1 MHGWDG
7 WVFRELLMVGYVE
20 VEVNTL
26 VPICLSGIDIDIVH
40 EMVLES
46 ITDKAYDTYEVM
58 GSVTL
63 FDWFLCKMGAKG
75 VF

>member
-7 WVFRELLMVGYVE
+7 WVFHELLMVGYVE

-26 VPICLSGIDIDIVH
+26 VPIYLSGLDIVH

-46 ITDKAYDTYEVM
+46 ITNKAYDTYEVM
-58 GSVTL
+58 ESVCM
-63 FDWFLCKMGAKG
+63 FD
-75 VF
+75 

>member
-1 MHGWDG
+1 
-7 WVFRELLMVGYVE
+7 MVDYVEVE
-20 VEVNTL
+20 VEVNTH
-26 VPICLSGIDIDIVH
+26 VPIYLSGLDIVH

-46 ITDKAYDTYEVM
+46 ITNKAYDIYEVM

-63 FDWFLCKMGAKG
+63 FDWFLCKMRAKG

>member
-26 VPICLSGIDIDIVH
+26 VPIYLSGLDIVH

-46 ITDKAYDTYEVM
+46 ITNKAYDTYEVM
-58 GSVTL
+58 GSVCM
-63 FDWFLCKMGAKG
+63 FD
-75 VF
+75 

>member
-26 VPICLSGIDIDIVH
+26 VPIYLSGLDIVH

-46 ITDKAYDTYEVM
+46 ITNKAYDTYEVM
-58 GSVTL
+58 ESVCM
-63 FDWFLCKMGAKG
+63 FD
-75 VF
+75 

>member
-1 MHGWDG
+1 M
-7 WVFRELLMVGYVE
+7 LMVGYVE
-20 VEVNTL
+20 VEVNTH
-26 VPICLSGIDIDIVH
+26 VPIYLSGLDIVH
-40 EMVLES
+40 DMVLES
-46 ITDKAYDTYEVM
+46 VTNKAYDIYEVM

>member
-1 MHGWDG
+1 
-7 WVFRELLMVGYVE
+7 MVGYVE
-20 VEVNTL
+20 VEVNTH
-26 VPICLSGIDIDIVH
+26 VPIYLSGLDIVH

-46 ITDKAYDTYEVM
+46 ITNKAYDIYEVM

-63 FDWFLCKMGAKG
+63 FDWFLCKMRAKC

>member
-1 MHGWDG
+1 
-7 WVFRELLMVGYVE
+7 MVGYVE
-20 VEVNTL
+20 VEVNTH
-26 VPICLSGIDIDIVH
+26 VPIYLSGLDIVH

-46 ITDKAYDTYEVM
+46 ITNKAYDIYEVM